1 MASPNLSP
9 SPGISPVLT
18 TSPFFGGQGAS
29 APSAPSRPATH
40 GSPPRATPQRDPQ
53 ATLLAELGLAYS
65 GLEGFDEAASVG
77 QAQLGQH
84 MQSQLKN
91 LLDAAADTPRPLG
104 SPLGNS
110 GTAAFSPQ
118 VRGSSS
124 PKAQAALVRSCELRA
139 PGPEYQGPKLEP
151 EATVTLDFVMSLVRH
166 FQHQRNVPLPAR
178 YLCRLLEDAE
188 KILEIRDKDGPV
200 HQLSLASKPSR
211 RPHETENLVIV
222 GDLHGQLAD
231 LLWIFFKVGVPSPN
245 NRFLVNGD
253 ICDRGENATEI
264 WALLFAFMSLW
275 PESIYVHRGNHEDRL
290 LNMDY
295 HCGGFYDEVLRKYGR
310 QGTGQMI
317 YEKFGR
323 IFARLPLASVI
334 DNQIFVVHGGLS
346 RGAPGSFLRLLR
358 ANRTR
363 NPEIPSASM
372 GASAVDLAFIDA
384 MWADPQEY
392 PGSSQNP
399 RGPGLSAFGPDVT
412 ERFLAET
419 GYALVVRSHQ
429 VPPNNDGFYVHHKG
443 KLFTVF
449 SASNYCGLTGN
460 QGAVLVVKKDS
471 QIEAVRHMAP
481 PFEALQ
487 EVTIEA
493 PEVADE
499 TPAAVRRTRQ
509 LQRQSTAGQVE
520 LREAQASLKDE
531 ERAQK
536 MYQEVFHHAS
546 RWVVEKKAELF
557 SFWEQCESS
566 PPKGFITKR
575 EWEAITLALPTP
587 CAFAQLSSHV
597 LQDSLTAFS
606 RDDFISY
613 GTSLASEWTGSVTV
627 DVCGLCGLEAADM
640 AEAMNKKVEDACG
653 QEGLGLRRLL
663 RHAKAQPY
671 DLVVLMAGTNDLE
684 DSRTAAAPIATC
696 IKCLH
701 TACHVEGIPTVA
713 LSVPHNRLVHR
724 QLKKNTYKERWTRV
738 NALLEA
744 WSLADGRHEGVM
756 AYVDVSQLVPWSTP
770 SFWDEDGLHFTA
782 AGATALGRAL
792 APRLLAA
799 LRDAAAAAPR
809 PVPRP
814 QALAE
819 AMPMRLKVDACPGSP
834 GGSGD
839 VEMKDVGK
847 SWLFYGDSLTA
858 GYHAF
863 GCLFEPYALALGE
876 VLQMTEPHELWVC
889 GLSGLAAT
897 ELLERKSAPFIS
909 DAVGRT
915 GHGLERL
922 LSEKT
927 FDLAF
932 IMLGTNDLTDSEDE
946 EIFSA
951 IRQIHE
957 ECHRC
962 QVKTVA
968 LGVPPSGAAA
978 RHRSVGDSRAK
989 VNQQLQAWASSN
1001 SMTIFVDT
1009 GDLLPWEKD
1018 SELWE
1023 LDGLHFSRLGSQTL
1037 GRRLAEHLVPLLRER
1052 EQSGGEPNRKK
1063 KRAGSAARGR
1073 RGCGEDGMKAVVGEQ
1088 MNWKTIG
1095 KVLRVKDTLTKEVDY
1110 RAFLGRFRVTVV
1122 GGPAG
1127 GQRWAEELLGRFY
1140 GRLLALKGDAG
1151 SLEELEGFLGG
1162 DDGQV
1167 SANDALK
1174 AFQWVLGNYITEEQT
1189 KALLRTLAAHA
1200 LPDPSPVG
1208 RPLGVFEFLSRLD
1221 ICFQQQASLNSKGSE
1236 KRLEKASPWARS
1248 VLGRLG
1254 RLLWMEDAEGSPKAA
1269 SARMLQVFRYFDKD
1283 GDGLLQRE
1291 EFSQA
1296 VKQLLAEYKEDLP
1309 EMLKAESASDERIAE
1324 LVDLVDISGD
1334 GLVNYLEFLHA
1345 FQPVDRTPGRGLR
1358 KGSLG
1363 VPSSPHM
1370 FLVRKR
1376 KLQT

>member
-1 MASPNLSP
+1 MITEANRLRSSDDERRHAKRETLAGDESSSPDMLSP
-9 SPGISPVLT
+9 TKGDRTGIPQGEGSAVIAARSSKSAEAPTAGTDHLALLRRSGISRPFRQRGAFAPFSPSLFRNWEAEETPRKQRHGKLETAFSFRVYWSTSTPEETCNGWSSTCLAKRHFDVSTNQFDLFARPSSST
-18 TSPFFGGQGAS
+18 TSRVPALP
-29 APSAPSRPATH
+29 APPAARRRTALLH
-40 GSPPRATPQRDPQ
+40 GRRHRGSGDLAVVE
-53 ATLLAELGLAYS
+53 LLVVGEVA
-65 GLEGFDEAASVG
+65 GFDEAASVG

-84 MQSQLKN
+84 MSGPPQSVKRWGEGPKEGLLRWEPGEDRHRTSRSWGRFRGGDLAEAQDFRSQVGAKASQSQLKN

-536 MYQEVFHHAS
+536 MYQEA
-546 RWVVEKKAELF
+546 
-557 SFWEQCESS
+557 
-566 PPKGFITKR
+566 G
-575 EWEAITLALPTP
+575 
-587 CAFAQLSSHV
+587 CA
-597 LQDSLTAFS
+597 
-606 RDDFISY
+606 
-613 GTSLASEWTGSVTV
+613 
-627 DVCGLCGLEAADM
+627 
-640 AEAMNKKVEDACG
+640 
-653 QEGLGLRRLL
+653 
-663 RHAKAQPY
+663 
-671 DLVVLMAGTNDLE
+671 
-684 DSRTAAAPIATC
+684 
-696 IKCLH
+696 
-701 TACHVEGIPTVA
+701 
-713 LSVPHNRLVHR
+713 
-724 QLKKNTYKERWTRV
+724 
-738 NALLEA
+738 
-744 WSLADGRHEGVM
+744 
-756 AYVDVSQLVPWSTP
+756 
-770 SFWDEDGLHFTA
+770 
-782 AGATALGRAL
+782 
-792 APRLLAA
+792 
-799 LRDAAAAAPR
+799 
-809 PVPRP
+809 
-814 QALAE
+814 
-819 AMPMRLKVDACPGSP
+819 
-834 GGSGD
+834 
-839 VEMKDVGK
+839 
-847 SWLFYGDSLTA
+847 
-858 GYHAF
+858 
-863 GCLFEPYALALGE
+863 
-876 VLQMTEPHELWVC
+876 
-889 GLSGLAAT
+889 
-897 ELLERKSAPFIS
+897 
-909 DAVGRT
+909 
-915 GHGLERL
+915 
-922 LSEKT
+922 
-927 FDLAF
+927 
-932 IMLGTNDLTDSEDE
+932 
-946 EIFSA
+946 
-951 IRQIHE
+951 
-957 ECHRC
+957 
-962 QVKTVA
+962 
-968 LGVPPSGAAA
+968 
-978 RHRSVGDSRAK
+978 
-989 VNQQLQAWASSN
+989 ASS
-1001 SMTIFVDT
+1001 
-1009 GDLLPWEKD
+1009 
-1018 SELWE
+1018 
-1023 LDGLHFSRLGSQTL
+1023 
-1037 GRRLAEHLVPLLRER
+1037 
-1052 EQSGGEPNRKK
+1052 
-1063 KRAGSAARGR
+1063 
-1073 RGCGEDGMKAVVGEQ
+1073 
-1088 MNWKTIG
+1088 
-1095 KVLRVKDTLTKEVDY
+1095 
-1110 RAFLGRFRVTVV
+1110 
-1122 GGPAG
+1122 
-1127 GQRWAEELLGRFY
+1127 
-1140 GRLLALKGDAG
+1140 
-1151 SLEELEGFLGG
+1151 
-1162 DDGQV
+1162 
-1167 SANDALK
+1167 
-1174 AFQWVLGNYITEEQT
+1174 
-1189 KALLRTLAAHA
+1189 
-1200 LPDPSPVG
+1200 
-1208 RPLGVFEFLSRLD
+1208 
-1221 ICFQQQASLNSKGSE
+1221 
-1236 KRLEKASPWARS
+1236 
-1248 VLGRLG
+1248 
-1254 RLLWMEDAEGSPKAA
+1254 
-1269 SARMLQVFRYFDKD
+1269 
-1283 GDGLLQRE
+1283 
-1291 EFSQA
+1291 
-1296 VKQLLAEYKEDLP
+1296 
-1309 EMLKAESASDERIAE
+1309 
-1324 LVDLVDISGD
+1324 
-1334 GLVNYLEFLHA
+1334 
-1345 FQPVDRTPGRGLR
+1345 
-1358 KGSLG
+1358 
-1363 VPSSPHM
+1363 
-1370 FLVRKR
+1370 
-1376 KLQT
+1376 